1 MHQAFTGFTCRHT
14 GIVGQ
19 LAQMSQGIA
28 LITLPFYEQAV
39 SQAVTQ
45 SLSNS
50 PNASPSHS
58 HSKARRPLLRRR
70 FGEPSVDE
78 PDQKRTLYGKGL
90 SRLIRQKTS
99 TI

>member
-1 MHQAFTGFTCRHT
+1 MCAFRHT

-39 SQAVTQ
+39 SQAVAQ
-45 SLSNS
+45 GIANN
-50 PNASPSHS
+50 PNASP
-58 HSKARRPLLRRR
+58 ARGDAQPLLRRR
-70 FGEPSVDE
+70 IGQTSVDE
-78 PDQKRTLYGKGL
+78 PGQKRSWYGKGL
-90 SRLIRQKTS
+90 GRLIRQKTS